1 MPYPSETLKPAE
13 DRYPSDEDDEFGG
26 GMVPYYL
33 NELYRSD
40 SIADDEEVLELIAHF
55 IEAVDNA

>member
-1 MPYPSETLKPAE
+1 MPYPSETLLPAD

-33 NELYRSD
+33 DELFKGD
-40 SIADDEEVLELIAHF
+40 GIIDDDEVIELIAHF
-55 IEAVDNA
+55 IEAIDNA